1 MFGLGMPEL
10 LVVLVIVVV
19 LFGANKLPQ
28 IGAGIGKG
36 IRNFKDASKEDDK
49 KDVLEDKKDS
59 GSDKS

>member
-1 MFGLGMPEL
+1 MPEL

-36 IRNFKDASKEDDK
+36 IRNFKDATKESDK
-49 KDVLEDKKDS
+49 KDEIEDKDKKDT